1 MSIEESRIECQVG
14 ATRSPL
20 PPPRELRALMPV
32 TERGRAVV
40 EEGRRSARRIFHGD
54 DDRFVVVVG
63 PCSLPD
69 LDGALGYAGRLAPL
83 AKDLGDRLLILMRA
97 YFEKP
102 RTTVGWRG
110 LINDP
115 RLDGSNDMAEG
126 LRRAR
131 ALLVAITDLGLP
143 VATELLDTAT
153 HDYYADLVSFGAIGA
168 RTTESQPHR
177 AMASGLP
184 MPVGFKN
191 ATDGGVQVALD
202 AMVSAGSPHSYLG
215 FDDDGRCCVVRTTGN
230 PDCVLILR
238 GGRKSL
244 PNFDRV
250 SVARAVADL
259 DRSEL
264 PQAILVDA
272 SHANSGYD
280 PSRQPFVAERVA
292 LQRKEGERAIRGVMV
307 ESNLCEGKQSIGPQ
321 LKYGVSITDGC
332 IGWDATEALLGRLY
346 ETFA

>member
-1 MSIEESRIECQVG
+1 MSTDDLPEPTVG

-20 PPPRELRALMPV
+20 PPPRALREQYPV
-32 TERGRAVV
+32 ASEGTDAVERGRSIS
-40 EEGRRSARRIFHGD
+40 RDILRGD
-54 DDRFVVVVG
+54 DDRLLVIVG
-63 PCSLPD
+63 PCSIHDPD
-69 LDGALGYAGRLAPL
+69 AAIEYASRLAPV
-83 AKDLGDRLLILMRA
+83 ARDMSDRLCILMRA

-115 RLDGSNDMAEG
+115 HLDGTNDMEEG

-131 ALLVAITDLGLP
+131 RLLVDITRLGMP

-153 HDYYADLVSFGAIGA
+153 HDYYADLISLGAIGA

-184 MPVGFKN
+184 LPIGFKN

-202 AMVSAGSPHSYLG
+202 AMVSARSPHSYLG

-238 GGRKSL
+238 GGRKNL

-264 PQAILVDA
+264 PRSILVDA

-280 PSRQPFVAERVA
+280 PERQPFVAERVA
-292 LQRKEGERAIRGVMV
+292 VQRREGERALRGVMI
-307 ESNLCEGKQSIGPQ
+307 EGNLFGGKQSIGPAMR
-321 LKYGVSITDGC
+321 YGVSVTDGC
-332 IGWDATEALLGRLY
+332 LGWEETLALLERLHS
-346 ETFA
+346 TAT

>member
-1 MSIEESRIECQVG
+1 MSAEVPHEPHVG

-20 PPPRELRALMPV
+20 PPPRTLRAAYPISAA
-32 TERGRAVV
+32 GAAAV
-40 EEGRRSARRIFHGD
+40 EEGRGASRRILRGED
-54 DDRFVVVVG
+54 ERFLVIVG
-63 PCSLPD
+63 PCSIHDPEAAID
-69 LDGALGYAGRLAPL
+69 YATRLAPL
-83 AKDLGDRLLILMRA
+83 AAAMSDRLHILMRA

-115 RLDGSNDMAEG
+115 QLDGTNDMEEG

-131 ALLVAITDLGLP
+131 RLLVEITALGLP

-153 HDYYADLVSFGAIGA
+153 HDYYADLISLGAIGA

-184 MPVGFKN
+184 IPIGFKN

-202 AMVSAGSPHSYLG
+202 AMVSASAPHSFLG

-238 GGRKSL
+238 GGRKSQ

-259 DRSEL
+259 DRSDL
-264 PQAILVDA
+264 PRSILVDA

-280 PSRQPFVAERVA
+280 PDRQPFVAERVA
-292 LQRKEGERAIRGVMV
+292 VQRSEGERSLRGVMI
-307 ESNLCEGKQSIGPQ
+307 ESNLHPGKQSIGPAMR
-321 LKYGVSITDGC
+321 YGVSVTDGC
-332 IGWDATEALLGRLY
+332 LGWDDTAALLERLH
-346 ETFA
+346 AMSA